1 MVSFLEH
8 NTSCAL
14 NFQPTVEGA
23 GGRMYIGGQEE
34 PTLLQQV
41 VDDAQ
46 ATASLYDAI
55 IDDGGHRPDHQLV
68 TLQHLWPVLKVTQGS
83 SCRSAGG
90 VED

>member
-1 MVSFLEH
+1 
-8 NTSCAL
+8 
-14 NFQPTVEGA
+14 
-23 GGRMYIGGQEE
+23 MYIGGQEE